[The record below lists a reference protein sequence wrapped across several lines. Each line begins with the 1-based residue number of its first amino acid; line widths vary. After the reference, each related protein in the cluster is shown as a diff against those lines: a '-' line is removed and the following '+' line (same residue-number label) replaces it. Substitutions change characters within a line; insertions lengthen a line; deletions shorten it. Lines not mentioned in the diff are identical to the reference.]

1 MGPAVH
7 PSTEAKAGEAALVW
21 NSDLERASL
30 TNLFFARYGG
40 MLRAVH
46 GLLTKSTN
54 RFIPPPDN
62 VAVRHMLLEARARAV
77 QVDTVTQFAISAVL
91 AEGTRRG
98 LSVREIAYGTEDF
111 PGIEGLFEKT
121 WARRSETVART
132 ELQHAMLRANVDRF
146 RAMGGIR
153 AYRAHDGD
161 WDKSCAARNGQEYP
175 LDRPP
180 DLLHPNCRLTI
191 TPIFSEI

>member
-1 MGPAVH
+1 MAQLAEVKLDAP
-7 PSTEAKAGEAALVW
+7 LVW
-21 NSDLERASL
+21 NADLERASL
-30 TNLFFARYGG
+30 TNLFFGRYGG

-54 RFIPPPDN
+54 RFIPPPNSADI
-62 VAVRHMLLEARARAV
+62 RHMLLEARARAV

-111 PGIEGLFEKT
+111 PGIEGLFERT
-121 WARRSETVART
+121 WKSRPETVART

-146 RAMGGIR
+146 RAMGDVR

-161 WDKSCAARNGQEYP
+161 YDAPCEARNGQEFP
-175 LDRPP
+175 LDKPP
-180 DLLHPNCRLTI
+180 EMLHPNCRLTI
-191 TPIFSEI
+191 TPIFSEM